1 MNATISDAGR
11 FLIEN
16 AHIVD
21 PANDV
26 DAVGSVLV
34 ENGRIA
40 GIRHDAIETL
50 SPDTARIDGR
60 GLHLAPGL
68 IDCFVT
74 TGEPGEEAR
83 ETFATA
89 GQAAA
94 AGGITT
100 IVTLP
105 DTNPVID
112 DIALLEY
119 LRHRAAREC
128 IVNVLPLAAA
138 TRGCAGR
145 EMTEYGLMREAGAIA
160 ITDAYS
166 PIADALLMRRILAYA
181 AVFSLPLL
189 HHVEVPEL
197 ATGVMNEGELSTRL
211 GLAGIPNAAETIMLE
226 RDLRLAELT
235 GGLYHAALLSTGD
248 AAAALA
254 RAKDAGL
261 KVSAGTAPQYFTL
274 NELEVTD
281 YRSFAKVSPPL
292 RAEEDRQAIAAALK
306 DGTIDVITS
315 AHRPQDVES
324 KRLPFAQA
332 ASGIVGL
339 ETLLAASLQLYHGG
353 ELPLPRLIAAMTCN
367 PARLFGLD
375 RGNLAKGAV
384 ADMILFDTDAPW
396 IVDAAV
402 MKSKCKNTPFDK
414 RPMQGRVRA
423 TWVGGR
429 RVFGD

>member
-1 MNATISDAGR
+1 MSGSER
-11 FLIEN
+11 FYIEN

-21 PANDV
+21 PANGIDET
-26 DAVGSVLV
+26 GSVLV
-34 ENGRIA
+34 EDGRIA
-40 GIRHDAIETL
+40 DIRHDAIEDPATG
-50 SPDTARIDGR
+50 TTRIDGR
-60 GLHLAPGL
+60 GLYLAPGL

-74 TGEPGEEAR
+74 TGEPGGEAR
-83 ETFATA
+83 ETFASA
-89 GQAAA
+89 GRAAA

-100 IVTLP
+100 ILTLP

-145 EMTEYGLMREAGAIA
+145 EMTEYGLMREAGAVA
-160 ITDAYS
+160 ITDAYN
-166 PIADALLMRRILAYA
+166 PIDNALLMRRILAYA

-197 ATGVMNEGELSTRL
+197 ASGVMNEGELSTRL

-235 GGLYHAALLSTGD
+235 GGLYHAALISTGD

-254 RAKDAGL
+254 RARDKGL
-261 KVSAGTAPQYFTL
+261 RVSAGTAPQYFAL
-274 NELEVTD
+274 NELEVTE

-292 RAEEDRQAIAAALK
+292 RAEEDRLAIVKALK
-306 DGTIDVITS
+306 DGTIDIITS

-332 ASGIVGL
+332 ASGIIGL
-339 ETLLAASLQLYHGG
+339 ETLLATGLQLYHGG
-353 ELPLPRLIAAMTCN
+353 ELPLSRLIAAMTCN

-375 RGNLAKGAV
+375 SGHLARGAV
-384 ADMILFDTDAPW
+384 ADMILFDADAPW
-396 IVDAAV
+396 IVDAAK
-402 MKSKCKNTPFDK
+402 MNAKCKNTPFDK

-423 TWVGGR
+423 TWVGGHQ
-429 RVFGD
+429 VFGEPA